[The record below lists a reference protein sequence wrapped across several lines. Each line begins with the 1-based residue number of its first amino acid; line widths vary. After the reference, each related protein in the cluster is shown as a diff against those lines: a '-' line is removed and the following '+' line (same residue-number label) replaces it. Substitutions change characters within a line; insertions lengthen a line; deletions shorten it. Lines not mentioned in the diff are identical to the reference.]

1 MRVTTTSYA
10 DNLISQIQALA
21 KRQSSLQTQ
30 VSTGQRI
37 QTAEEDPLA
46 MQQVLQLRDSSAA
59 SAQYAN
65 NIQTH
70 QEYASITGDLLKSL
84 TKILDRAQ
92 ELAVSADGTDSPE
105 TLKTY
110 GVEVEQLIK
119 QALEIVNTQHRGEY
133 LLAGTKTDTAPF
145 TAATDSENNITSVS
159 FSGNTTVAQSQ
170 IAPALLISSRLV
182 GENNTGSGER
192 GLIADSRFG
201 ADFFAHLINLQK
213 QLNTGDLTGVAQSR
227 TDLKADE
234 DNVFYHVGDNA
245 ALQSRL
251 EASLNMTQDNKL
263 NLEGEISRRSDADMA
278 STIVRLNQT
287 QTSYQATLQSAASI
301 LNLTLLDYLR

>member
-10 DNLISQIQALA
+10 DNLISQIQTLA
-21 KRQSSLQTQ
+21 RKQASLQTQ
-30 VSTGQRI
+30 VATGQRI

-46 MQQVLQLRDSSAA
+46 MQQVMKLRDDSAA
-59 SAQYAN
+59 STQYAS

-70 QEYASITGDLLKSL
+70 QEYADVTGNILKSL

-92 ELAVSADGTDSPE
+92 ELAISADGTDSPE

-110 GVEVEQLIK
+110 GVELEELIR
-119 QALEIVNTQHRGEY
+119 QAVQIANTQYRGEY
-133 LLAGTKTDTAPF
+133 LLAGTASDTAPF
-145 TAATDSENNITSVS
+145 VAATDSDKNVTSVT
-159 FSGNTTVAQSQ
+159 FAGNSSLAQSEIAPGLQ
-170 IAPALLISSRLV
+170 IASRIA
-182 GENNTGSGER
+182 GENRSGAGDR
-192 GLIADSRFG
+192 GLMADSRFG

-213 QLNTGDLTGVAQSR
+213 QLATGDLSGITQSQ

-234 DNVFYHVGDNA
+234 DNLFYHVGDNA

-251 EASLNMTQDNKL
+251 EASLNTAKDTKL
-263 NLEGEISRRSDADMA
+263 NLEGEISRRADADLP

>member
-30 VSTGQRI
+30 VATGQRI

-46 MQQVLQLRDSSAA
+46 MQQVLQLRDDSAA

-119 QALEIVNTQHRGEY
+119 QALQIVNTQHRGEY
-133 LLAGTKTDTAPF
+133 LLGGTKTDAAPF
-145 TAATDSENNITSVS
+145 TATTDSENNVTSVS
-159 FSGNTTVAQSQ
+159 FSGNTAVAQSQ
-170 IAPALLISSRLV
+170 IAPGLLISSRIV
-182 GENNTGSGER
+182 GENSTGSGER

-213 QLNTGDLTGVAQSR
+213 QLSAGDLSSIAQTR

-251 EASLNMTQDNKL
+251 EASLSMTQDNKL
-263 NLEGEISRRSDADMA
+263 NVEGEISRRADADLP
-278 STIVRLNQT
+278 STIVRLNQS